1 MQPATPQISFRAFL
15 LGIALLFGAMAAS
28 PLLAQST
35 AEEAPVY
42 EEMALGDPD
51 APITVVEY
59 LSFTC
64 PHCATFHNS
73 VFKQLKPD
81 YIDTGKIRF
90 VFREVY
96 FDPYG
101 LWAGILARCGGNQ
114 KYFGLVDMLFQR
126 QSSWSRQ
133 PDGPSVAAR
142 LFEIGRAAGLADST
156 IQACFQDGPN
166 AELLVEKFK
175 EFTEEDGI
183 NSTPSFV
190 IDGTNYS
197 NMGLDEFV
205 DVLESKL

>member
-1 MQPATPQISFRAFL
+1 MQPVIPQISRRAFL
-15 LGIALLFGAMAAS
+15 PGIALPFVAMAAG
-28 PLLAQST
+28 PLLAQSA

-42 EEMALGDPD
+42 EEMVLGAED
-51 APITVVEY
+51 APVTIIEY

-73 VFKQLKPD
+73 VFKQLKSD
-81 YIDTGKIRF
+81 YVDTGKVRF

-96 FDPYG
+96 FDRYG
-101 LWAGILARCGGNQ
+101 LWAAILARCGGHQ
-114 KYFGLVDMLFQR
+114 KYFGLMDMLFQR

-133 PDGPSVAAR
+133 PDGPSVADR
-142 LFEIGRAAGLADST
+142 LFEIGRAAGLDDSA
-156 IQACFQDGPN
+156 IKICFQDGPN

-183 NSTPSFV
+183 SSTPSFV

>member
-1 MQPATPQISFRAFL
+1 MKPVTPQISRRAFL
-15 LGIALLFGAMAAS
+15 PGIALPFVAMAAN
-28 PLLAQST
+28 PLLAQSAT
-35 AEEAPVY
+35 EEALVY
-42 EEMALGDPD
+42 EEMALGAED
-51 APITVVEY
+51 APITIVEY

-64 PHCATFHNS
+64 PHCATFHNG
-73 VFKQLKPD
+73 VFKQLKSD
-81 YIDTGKIRF
+81 YVDTGKVRF

-101 LWAGILARCGGNQ
+101 LWAAILARCGGGQ
-114 KYFGLVDMLFQR
+114 KYFGLMDMLFQR
-126 QSSWSRQ
+126 QASWSRQ

-142 LFEIGRAAGLADST
+142 LFEIGRAAGLDDGT

-166 AELLVEKFK
+166 AEFLVEKFK

-183 NSTPSFV
+183 SSTPSFV
-190 IDGTNYS
+190 INGTNYS